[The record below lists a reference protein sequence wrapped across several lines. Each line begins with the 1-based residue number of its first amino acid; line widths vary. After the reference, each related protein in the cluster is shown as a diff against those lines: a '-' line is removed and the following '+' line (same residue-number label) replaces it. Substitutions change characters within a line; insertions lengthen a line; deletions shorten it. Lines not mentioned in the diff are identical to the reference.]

1 MIWTLL
7 VGCIET
13 ELDTGETQVIE
24 DRVFAYVITA
34 DQLSFGDQPVDERVE
49 RELRIQN
56 TGNLPVLFIDM
67 EYTQGMGLEA
77 GPAPGPIIQ
86 PGNTMA
92 IPVTWVPTATGDL
105 IGEITLKLA
114 ENPTLPE
121 TILVPATLSSKG
133 PELSLS
139 TESYDFGEIPVGCSS
154 EFSLTLSNT
163 GNTELIVDTVSL
175 VGGSSY
181 LMEQPP
187 DPLPW
192 AIAPFSSKEVTVHYS
207 PQANS
212 TETSSLSF
220 DSNDGQHVSNISGF
234 GQVDGANTLTWI
246 VGERSRST
254 FVFHAN
260 ECVIDGNYGTYS
272 QQLEDSLPTFYQA
285 LLDNASPFRVAFIWN
300 RDGMG
305 TGNVA
310 YIDETYTAAQA
321 TAETLEMITEGANAG
336 DNDGSYDTLLAA
348 LRENGDWL
356 FEDDDWKDSKL
367 NLVALN
373 RDQEQSTTAGTVGV
387 STAQGYKDD
396 PDNVIFHAIAGPPPS
411 GCGSAESFAGF
422 KTAVD
427 ATGGT
432 FSSICEPN
440 WDSSMEK
447 LVAGS
452 VAGAEYFALNGTV
465 LTSSITV
472 KVDQVKI
479 TSGWSFSSS
488 LNAVVFDQDIY
499 PSKGSEVE
507 IYYLKSDAC
516 G

>member
-1 MIWTLL
+1 MILTLL
-7 VGCIET
+7 LSCIET
-13 ELDTGETQVIE
+13 ELDTGETQVQE
-24 DRVFAYVITA
+24 DSVFAYQISD
-34 DQLSFGDQPVDERVE
+34 DQLTFGEQAVDERVE

-56 TGNLPVLFIDM
+56 TGNVPVLFIGM
-67 EYTQGMGLEA
+67 EYTEGMGLEV
-77 GPAPGPIIQ
+77 GQAPGPIIQ

-92 IPVTWVPTATGDL
+92 LPVTWVPVTTGDL
-105 IGEITLKLA
+105 AGEITLQLA
-114 ENPTLPE
+114 ENPTTPDVI
-121 TILVPATLSSKG
+121 ILPATLSSKG

-139 TESYDFGEIPVGCSS
+139 AESYDFGEIPVGCAS
-154 EFSLTLSNT
+154 EFSLTLSNS
-163 GNTELIVDTVSL
+163 GNIDLVVDSL
-175 VGGSSY
+175 SLGGDSSY
-181 LMEQPP
+181 TMEQHP
-187 DPLPW
+187 DPFPW
-192 AIAPFSSKEVTVHYS
+192 TIAPFASQEVTVHYS
-207 PQANS
+207 PQENN
-212 TETSSLSF
+212 TETSAITVE
-220 DSNDGQHVSNISGF
+220 SNDGQHVSNISGF
-234 GQVDGANTLTWI
+234 GQVDGANTLNWT

-260 ECVIDGNYGTYS
+260 ECVIDGNYGTYH
-272 QQLEDSLPTFYQA
+272 QQLEDSLPVFYQT

-300 RDGMG
+300 RDGKG
-305 TGNVA
+305 TGNVD
-310 YIDETYTAAQA
+310 YIDESYTAAEA
-321 TAETLEMITEGANAG
+321 TAETLAMITAGGNAG

-356 FEDDDWKDSKL
+356 FEDDDWEDSKL

-387 STAQGYKDD
+387 TTAQAYKDD
-396 PDNVIFHAIAGPPPS
+396 PDNVVFHAIAGPPPT
-411 GCGSAESFAGF
+411 GCGTAESFAGF
-422 KTAVD
+422 KTAID

-440 WDSSMEK
+440 WDASMEK

-452 VAGAEYFALNGTV
+452 VAGAEFFALNGTV

-472 KVDQVKI
+472 KIDNVKI
-479 TSGWSFSSS
+479 TSGWTFSSS
-488 LNAVVFDQDIY
+488 LNAVVLDQDIY

>member
-7 VGCIET
+7 MGCIET
-13 ELDTGETQVIE
+13 QLDTGETQVVE
-24 DRVFAYVITA
+24 EKVFAYQISE
-34 DQLSFGDQPVDERVE
+34 DQLSFGEQSVDERVE

-56 TGNLPVLFIDM
+56 TGNVPVLFIGMDYTEGLGM
-67 EYTQGMGLEA
+67 EVGQ
-77 GPAPGPIIQ
+77 APGPIIQ
-86 PGNTMA
+86 PGNAMSL
-92 IPVTWVPTATGDL
+92 PVTWTPLTTGDL
-105 IGEITLKLA
+105 AGEINIQLA
-114 ENPTLPE
+114 ENPTAPE
-121 TILVPATLSSKG
+121 TVVVPATLSSMG
-133 PELSLS
+133 PELSVS
-139 TESYDFGEIPVGCSS
+139 AESYDFGEIPVGCASQV
-154 EFSLTLSNT
+154 SLTLTNT
-163 GNTELIVDTVSL
+163 GNTELIVDKIALT
-175 VGGSSY
+175 GDKSY
-181 LMEQPP
+181 VLEQHP
-187 DPLPW
+187 DAFPW
-192 AIAPFSSKEVTVHYS
+192 TMAPFSSQEVTVHYA
-207 PQANS
+207 PVING
-212 TETSSLSF
+212 TETVSMVI
-220 DSNDGQHVSNISGF
+220 DSNDGQHTSTISGF
-234 GQVDGANTLTWI
+234 GQVDGANTLTWT

-254 FVFHAN
+254 FLFHAN

-272 QQLEDSLPTFYQA
+272 QQLEDSLPAFYQA
-285 LLDNASPFRVAFIWN
+285 LLDNSSPFRVAFIWN
-300 RDGMG
+300 RDGKG
-305 TGNVA
+305 TGNVD
-310 YIDETYTAAQA
+310 YIDESYTAEQA
-321 TAETLEMITEGANAG
+321 TTQTLAMITAGGNAG

-356 FEDDDWKDSKL
+356 FEDDDWEASKL

-373 RDQEQSTTAGTVGV
+373 RDQEQSTTAGSVGV

-432 FSSICEPN
+432 FSSICEPD
-440 WDSSMEK
+440 WDASMEK

-472 KVDQVKI
+472 KVDSVKI
-479 TSGWSFSSS
+479 TSGWSFNSS
-488 LNAVVFDQDIY
+488 LNAVVFDQEIY
-499 PSKGSEVE
+499 PSKGAEVE